1 MNIVYLYVASY
12 VFQFCN
18 LYRLALTT
26 VLLVNILAIIDT
38 HIGIPLE
45 DLSMLRVYVCILI
58 IGIISFIWFNVKDNQ
73 KHSCEV
79 C

>member
-38 HIGIPLE
+38 HIGISFS
-45 DLSMLRVYVCILI
+45 DLNMLRIYVSILI
-58 IGIISFIWFNVKDNQ
+58 IGILAFIKFHVKDNQ
-73 KHSCEV
+73 KHSSKV
-79 C
+79 R